1 MFILFYEIFHN
12 EINALEQIFKLNLL
26 SANPTKCQ
34 THSSNSSAISRRI
47 IWVCLTILWNWRL
60 KG

>member
-47 IWVCLTILWNWRL
+47 I
-60 KG
+60 